1 MLLSRKSVVLMPWI
15 LVDKENDKC
24 FPFHDTSS
32 WCSQEQNTIT
42 SKSCSKWAT
51 PETPREEK
59 KKNFFIFMWIMA
71 MLKMTCHPYC
81 KFRKNSNSHF
91 STFHFLSTLQR
102 TCPSDYSKA
111 SSYLQSPQS
120 QQTSEGPGLH
130 RTYQII
136 PQVPEGKEGER
147 VGEREVFSINIY
159 PSIEQT
165 CTG

>member
-1 MLLSRKSVVLMPWI
+1 
-15 LVDKENDKC
+15 
-24 FPFHDTSS
+24 
-32 WCSQEQNTIT
+32 
-42 SKSCSKWAT
+42 
-51 PETPREEK
+51 
-59 KKNFFIFMWIMA
+59 
-71 MLKMTCHPYC
+71 MLKMTYHPYC

-120 QQTSEGPGLH
+120 QQTSEGPRLH

-136 PQVPEGKEGER
+136 PQVPVGKEGER